1 MNITV
6 IGSGVVGR
14 AVAAG
19 FASHGHHVT
28 LSSRSPE
35 QLADWSSETG
45 IAVLPP
51 EESLAQAELVV
62 NATPGAASIDAL
74 AGAGLIG
81 AGGLVVL
88 DLSNPLEFSAG
99 VPRLSTG
106 VDESVAEAIQSAF
119 PETRV
124 VKTLNTLNNAIMTNP
139 GLLAEPSLQFVC
151 GNDAGAKGIVIE
163 LLTDVGWQADQILDL
178 GDLTGARETERY
190 LMLWLR
196 IMGATGTGTFNIR
209 LVRD

>member
-6 IGSGVVGR
+6 VGSGVVGR
-14 AVAAG
+14 AVSSG
-19 FASHGHHVT
+19 FGSHGHHVT
-28 LSSRSPE
+28 VSSRSPE

-45 IAVLPP
+45 ITVLPP
-51 EESLAQAELVV
+51 GESLAQAELVV

-88 DLSNPLEFSAG
+88 DLSNPLEFSTG

-106 VDESVAEAIQSAF
+106 VDESLAEAIQSAF

-151 GNDAGAKGIVIE
+151 GNDAGAKEMVIG

-178 GDLTGARETERY
+178 GDLTAARETERY

-196 IMGATGTGTFNIR
+196 IMGSVGTGTFNIR